1 MGDSETWT
9 KRNQLENVTVS
20 DSDPSPALSLP
31 GWYGSSMHPDPNLK
45 RQLVS
50 GAPAQVRPVSPR
62 GRPLLASGQHRDVPR
77 APRRGARSRD

>member
-31 GWYGSSMHPDPNLK
+31 DWHWQWYGSGIMTHPEESSRL
-45 RQLVS
+45 RV
-50 GAPAQVRPVSPR
+50 
-62 GRPLLASGQHRDVPR
+62 GRPSQAVVRMNWRMPLRVILTGKR
-77 APRRGARSRD
+77 

>member
-9 KRNQLENVTVS
+9 KRSQLENVTVS

-45 RQLVS
+45 RQLWP
-50 GAPAQVRPVSPR
+50 AP
-62 GRPLLASGQHRDVPR
+62 
-77 APRRGARSRD
+77 